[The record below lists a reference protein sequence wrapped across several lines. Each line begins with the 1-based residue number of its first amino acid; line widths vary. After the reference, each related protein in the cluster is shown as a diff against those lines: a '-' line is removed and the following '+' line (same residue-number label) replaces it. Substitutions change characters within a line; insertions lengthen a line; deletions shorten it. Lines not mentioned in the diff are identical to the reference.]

1 MIRMQY
7 FFVLF
12 SWPLFN
18 SMEDAMM
25 DMSQIVL
32 LSTLLDQDQISEI
45 LLKIW

>member
-1 MIRMQY
+1 
-7 FFVLF
+7 
-12 SWPLFN
+12 
-18 SMEDAMM
+18 MEDAMM